1 MSGSDHHAST
11 AGSQANPVKLAIGVA
26 IGTVALI
33 IGIILMVQLAVSSY
47 GSRPMK
53 GDPTMS
59 DKAVAKRLA
68 PVAQVAVDPSTPAA
82 PSAPAQPAAATPAA
96 AAAVKVVD
104 ASNAGKATY
113 DSACTACHTAGVAGA
128 PKVGD
133 KAAWAPR
140 MAQGKPALY
149 SSALKGKGAMP
160 AKGGNATLSDDAV
173 KAAVDYMLASAQ

>member
-1 MSGSDHHAST
+1 MSGSHHAPNEGKQS
-11 AGSQANPVKLAIGVA
+11 NPVKLAVGVA

-33 IGIILMVQLAVSSY
+33 IGIIMLVHLAVGSY

-59 DKAVAKRLA
+59 DKAISSRLA
-68 PVAQVAVDPSTPAA
+68 PVATVAMDPKAPAA
-82 PSAPAQPAAATPAA
+82 PAAPAAAPAA
-96 AAAVKVVD
+96 PAAPAAAVKVAD
-104 ASNAGKATY
+104 AGNAGKATF
-113 DSACTACHTAGVAGA
+113 DTACTACHTAGIAGA

-140 MAQGKPALY
+140 LAQGKPALY

-160 AKGGNATLSDDAV
+160 AKGGNASLSDDAV
-173 KAAVDYMLASAQ
+173 KAAVDYMLASAK